1 MNLEKK
7 GNNFFK
13 NREYSPVFGMF
24 SYKEMIA
31 FCAYMEQF
39 GASGRTMQDRIRYR
53 GFADWE
59 RKGIASI
66 CKNDLHTA
74 YTGTKNFLSDLAVE
88 KRNEFIAV
96 LAGYG
101 MCANTTRHRFDEG
114 NFKQWELIGFDELH
128 RRFLAKQNPD

>member
-1 MNLEKK
+1 MSLEEK
-7 GNNFFK
+7 GNYFFK

-24 SYKEMIA
+24 SYKEMLA
-31 FCAYMEQF
+31 FCAFTEQF

-66 CKNDLHTA
+66 CEKDLCMP
-74 YTGTKNFLSDLAVE
+74 YTGEKNFLSNLCVE

-96 LAGYG
+96 LAENG

-114 NFKQWELIGFDELH
+114 NFKQWELIGFNELH
-128 RRFLAKQNPD
+128 RRFLSGQHD